1 MQPST
6 ILFESLT
13 LGEKFSTGIITMVLG
28 MLVVFTVL
36 LIIMLI
42 LQIIGA
48 AFAAKDKKAAAKK
61 DQAAEETPA
70 PVAVPAED
78 VATENEEE
86 IVAAITAAIAV
97 MTEAPVGSFRVVS
110 FKKTTAKAAWNK
122 K

>member
-42 LQIIGA
+42 LQVIGA

-61 DQAAEETPA
+61 AQAPEVTSAPATA
-70 PVAVPAED
+70 PVEEAAV
-78 VATENEEE
+78 ENEEE
-86 IVAAITAAIAV
+86 IVAAITATIAV